1 MRALVT
7 GGSGFIGLNL
17 VKYLISKNVDVV
29 VVDKNK
35 CNLNCKSYM
44 LDISN
49 TYMFCEALKEEKF
62 DIIYHLAANTNIR
75 LGEKDSSIDFKDTF
89 CTTYS
94 VLELMKQNNIK
105 GLFFASTSAIYGTK
119 NSLLKEDI
127 GDLKPISYYGA
138 SKLASENFISS
149 YSYMNNFNSLIFRFP
164 NVIGYG
170 LNHGVI
176 YDFVNKLNNNSK
188 ELEILGDGNQTKQ
201 YMDVSELVETIYLF
215 TKRIDVGINIY
226 NIGVEDSISVKEIAD
241 IICDVF
247 GYKDVLY
254 KYSGGSVGWNGD
266 VACFKFD
273 LTKIHNKG
281 WFAKCS
287 SVDAV
292 KNSVKYLKENK

>member
-7 GGSGFIGLNL
+7 GGSGFIGSNL

-49 TYMFCEALKEEKF
+49 TYMFCDMLKEEKF

-105 GLFFASTSAIYGTK
+105 SLFFASTSAVYGTK

-170 LNHGVI
+170 VSHGVI

-201 YMDVSELVETIYLF
+201 YMDVSELVEAIFLF
-215 TKRIDVGINIY
+215 TKKIDVGVNIY
-226 NIGVEDSISVKEIAD
+226 NIGVEDSISVKNIAD
-241 IICDVF
+241 IICDVY

-281 WFAKCS
+281 WFSKYS